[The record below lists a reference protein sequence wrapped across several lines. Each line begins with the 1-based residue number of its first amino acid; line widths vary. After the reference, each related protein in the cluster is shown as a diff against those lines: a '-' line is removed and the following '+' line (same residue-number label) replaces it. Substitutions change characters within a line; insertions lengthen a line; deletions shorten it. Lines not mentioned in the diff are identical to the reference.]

1 MTRPPTNQE
10 VIAKLPVSAEVMTS
24 RARPS
29 MCTMRPPA
37 PMNEM
42 KAARVREHNGDATR
56 AYECDSE
63 TTRVV

>member
-1 MTRPPTNQE
+1 M
-10 VIAKLPVSAEVMTS
+10 AKLPVPAEDGRPRAS
-24 RARPS
+24 RYMIARP
-29 MCTMRPPA
+29 PV

-63 TTRVV
+63 ATRVVRT